1 MEKGMTVWR
10 FLNTCD
16 ILGESETTADALS
29 IFLCLKNVIEN
40 NLGLNLEELIG
51 FCSDGAS
58 VMTGKDNMVAARFKQ
73 LEECS
78 GMLSMHCICHRLA

>member
-1 MEKGMTVWR
+1 MIK
-10 FLNTCD
+10 
-16 ILGESETTADALS
+16 
-29 IFLCLKNVIEN
+29 N

-51 FCSDGAS
+51 FGSDGAS

>member
-1 MEKGMTVWR
+1 M
-10 FLNTCD
+10 
-16 ILGESETTADALS
+16 
-29 IFLCLKNVIEN
+29 IEN

-58 VMTGKDNMVAARFKQ
+58 VMTRKDNMVAARFKQ

-78 GMLSMHCICHRLA
+78 GMLSVHCICHRLA